1 MDVKICLITGANSGI
16 GKSAA
21 ILLAQ
26 EGHKVIIGCRNRQ
39 RGEQALDEIRQRC
52 SFANVELMII
62 DMSSQTSIR
71 QLSDDLHKS
80 IESLDILIHNAADFD
95 ISRKDPLFSADH
107 IETVWATNHLGPVLL
122 TQLLLDLLRRGR
134 HSRILTVA
142 SKGLLLFPFL
152 KIDFEDPEFKNRK
165 FSVTRAYYQSKLA
178 QVMYTYWL
186 SEELKDTRITANCI
200 RVTNVKLDLSR
211 FPNLSKLMIFL
222 YSIKR
227 KFSISPDEMAKT
239 YLFLATAQELEGISG
254 KYFNEKNQV
263 VDSSEFSKS
272 RENINKLMIL
282 TFKYFHF

>member
-122 TQLLLDLLRRGR
+122 TQLLLDLLRQGR

>member
-1 MDVKICLITGANSGI
+1 MKICLITGANSGI

-122 TQLLLDLLRRGR
+122 TQLLLDLLRQGR
-134 HSRILTVA
+134 QSRILTVA

>member
-80 IESLDILIHNAADFD
+80 IESLDVLIHNAADFD

-122 TQLLLDLLRRGR
+122 TQLLLDLLRQGR
-134 HSRILTVA
+134 QSRILTVA

>member
-122 TQLLLDLLRRGR
+122 TQLLLDLLRQGR
-134 HSRILTVA
+134 QSRILTVA

>member
-1 MDVKICLITGANSGI
+1 MDMKICLITGANSGI

-39 RGEQALDEIRQRC
+39 RGEQALDEIRHRC

-122 TQLLLDLLRRGR
+122 TQLLLDLLRQGR
-134 HSRILTVA
+134 QSRILTVA